1 MPWYD
6 DDYEPQQKKPNINFD
21 QFKNKIKIKLPNIS
35 AIIIILFLAW
45 LASGIY
51 IVAPQE
57 VGVVKRFGKYVR
69 ITYPG
74 PHWHIPYPIEEV
86 IKPMVTK
93 VWRLEIG
100 FRTIPGTNP
109 PRYRTI
115 PQESLMLTGDENII
129 RVEFI
134 VQYKIKDPLK
144 YLFNVRNPEITIF
157 KSAEAAM
164 REIIGKN
171 DIDTALTTGKDKIQ
185 LDCKELLQQILD
197 KYKLGVSVIAVQ
209 LQDVHPPDEVIEAFK
224 DVASAKE
231 DKERLIN
238 EAEAY
243 RNDVIPKAKGQA
255 AKIVNEALAY
265 KQAVINKALGD
276 AKRFELILKKYELE
290 KDLTKKR
297 MYLETMEE
305 ILKNS
310 DKIIFPDKNL
320 NLLPVLNLGDGKYE
334 NIKLK

>member
-6 DDYEPQQKKPNINFD
+6 DEYEPQQSKKPNINFD
-21 QFKNKIKIKLPNIS
+21 QFKGKIKLPNLS
-35 AIIIILFLAW
+35 VIIIILFLAW
-45 LASGIY
+45 IASGIY
-51 IVAPQE
+51 IVDPQE
-57 VGVVKRFGKYVR
+57 VGVVKRFGKYVKL
-69 ITYPG
+69 TYPG
-74 PHWHIPYPIEEV
+74 PHWHMPYPIEEV
-86 IKPMVTK
+86 IKPQVTK

-100 FRTIPGTNP
+100 FRTIPGTSP

-129 RVEFI
+129 KVEFI
-134 VQYKIKDPLK
+134 VQYKIKDPVK
-144 YLFNVRNPEITIF
+144 FLFNVRNPEVTIF
-157 KSAEAAM
+157 KAAEAAM

-185 LDCKELLQQILD
+185 IDCKELLQQILD
-197 KYKLGVSVIAVQ
+197 KYKIGVTVVAVQ

-231 DKERLIN
+231 DRERLIN
-238 EAEAY
+238 EAQAY
-243 RNDVIPKAKGQA
+243 RNDVIPKAKGMA

-265 KQAVINKALGD
+265 KQSVINKAIGD
-276 AKRFELILKKYELE
+276 AKRFELILKKYQME

-297 MYLETMEE
+297 LYIETLEK

-310 DKIIFPDKNL
+310 DKIILPEKNL

>member
-6 DDYEPQQKKPNINFD
+6 DEYEPQRSKKTNINFD
-21 QFKNKIKIKLPNIS
+21 QFKGKIKLPNIS

-51 IVAPQE
+51 IVDPQE

-74 PHWHIPYPIEEV
+74 PHWHLPYPIEEV
-86 IKPMVTK
+86 IKPQVTK

-134 VQYKIKDPLK
+134 VQYKIKDPVK
-144 YLFNVRNPEITIF
+144 FLFNVRNPEVTIF
-157 KSAEAAM
+157 KAAEAAM

-185 LDCKELLQQILD
+185 IDCKELLQQILD
-197 KYKLGVSVIAVQ
+197 KYKLGVTVVAVQ

-231 DKERLIN
+231 DRERLIN
-238 EAEAY
+238 EAQAY
-243 RNDVIPKAKGQA
+243 RNDVIPKAKGMA

-265 KQAVINKALGD
+265 KQSVINKAIGD
-276 AKRFELILKKYELE
+276 AKRFELILKKYEME

-297 MYLETMEE
+297 LYIETLEK

-310 DKIIFPDKNL
+310 DKIILPEKNL
-320 NLLPVLNLGDGKYE
+320 NFLPVLNLGDGKYE